1 MFCVSLPKIA
11 HMEPRTS
18 DYSYWFTGFIALLL
32 LFVFV
37 NPAMGQKQEGKK
49 LVYTFDI
56 KENIAPPVWLKTR
69 KAFEEAEQKQADL
82 ILIHM
87 NTYGGTVLDAD
98 SISSR
103 IMNSRI
109 PVIVF
114 IDNNAASAGA
124 WISISCD
131 SIYMRKGA
139 RIGAATVVT
148 QDAQALPD
156 KYQSYM
162 RSSMR
167 ATAEA
172 QGRDPQIAEAMVD
185 PDVFIEG
192 ISDSGKVLT
201 FTTSEAIKHGYCEGM
216 AETVD
221 EVIKR
226 YGFEDYEVVNL
237 KLTAMDKV
245 IGFLVSPLISGLL
258 IMLIIG
264 GIYFELQTP
273 GVGFPLIAAIIG
285 AVLYFAPLYLE
296 GLAEHWEILLFIVGV
311 ILLAVEIFAIP
322 GFGVPGILGITFI
335 VTGLALS
342 MVGNVQ
348 FDFSGVKAGSL
359 LISFSIVFT
368 SIFLALI
375 SSYFITMQVFGQS
388 TRLFGQLSL
397 ATEQHAEMG
406 YTIQEAELQGLIGAS
421 GVAHTFLRPVGKIE
435 INDIQYDASAETGY
449 INKGEHIRVT
459 GYVNAQL
466 IVRKA

>member
-1 MFCVSLPKIA
+1 MMKLSGALRSTLFVLMFCG
-11 HMEPRTS
+11 
-18 DYSYWFTGFIALLL
+18 TGLMTLAQS
-32 LFVFV
+32 
-37 NPAMGQKQEGKK
+37 PATTGRKT
-49 LVYTFDI
+49 VYKFDI
-56 KENIAPPVWLKTR
+56 KEEIAPPVWRKTQ
-69 KAFEEAEQKQADL
+69 KAFEEAEELEADL

-87 NTYGGTVLDAD
+87 NTYGGMVQYAD
-98 SISSR
+98 SISTR
-103 IMNSRI
+103 IMNSGI

-172 QGRDPQIAEAMVD
+172 QGRNPNIAEAMVD
-185 PDVFIEG
+185 PDIFIEG
-192 ISDSGKVLT
+192 ITDSGKVLT
-201 FTTSEAIKHGYCEGM
+201 FTTSEAMLHGYCEGT
-216 AETVD
+216 AETAE
-221 EVIKR
+221 EVIGL
-226 YGFEDYEVVNL
+226 YGYDNYQIKEL
-237 KLTAMDKV
+237 KLTVLDKF
-245 IGFLVSPLISGLL
+245 IGFLVNPLVSGIL

-273 GVGFPLIAAIIG
+273 GVGFPLIAAILG

-296 GLAEHWEILLFIVGV
+296 GLAEHWEILIFILGV

-335 VTGLALS
+335 VSGLVLS
-342 MVGNVQ
+342 MLDNVQ
-348 FDFSGVKAGSL
+348 FDFSGVKGGSV
-359 LISFSIVFT
+359 LISFSVVMT
-368 SIFLALI
+368 SIFLALLG
-375 SSYFITMQVFGQS
+375 SYFITLQIFGHS
-388 TRLFGQLSL
+388 TLLFGQLSL
-397 ATEQHAEMG
+397 ATEQKAEKG
-406 YTIQEAELQGLIGAS
+406 YTIMEVGLQEMLGSEGLAHTVLRPSGKILIG
-421 GVAHTFLRPVGKIE
+421 
-435 INDIQYDASAETGY
+435 DIQYDASAESGF
-449 INKGEHIRVT
+449 IGKGEKVVVT
-459 GYVNAQL
+459 DYINAQL

>member
-1 MFCVSLPKIA
+1 MTGIKYKFGCLILKNVLIA
-11 HMEPRTS
+11 
-18 DYSYWFTGFIALLL
+18 GIL
-32 LFVFV
+32 LFNFT
-37 NPAMGQKQEGKK
+37 NLFSQDTLPAAVRK
-49 LVYTFDI
+49 VYKFDI
-56 KENIAPPVWLKTR
+56 KEDIAPPVWLRTQ
-69 KAFEEAEQKQADL
+69 KAFAEAEEMNADL
-82 ILIHM
+82 ILIHL
-87 NTYGGTVLDAD
+87 NTYGGMVLTAD
-98 SISSR
+98 SISTK
-103 IMNSRI
+103 ILNSRI

-124 WISISCD
+124 WISISAD

-172 QGRDPQIAEAMVD
+172 KGRDPNIAEAMVD

-201 FTTSEAIKHGYCEGM
+201 FTTTEAVRHGYCEGV

-221 EVIKR
+221 EVVR
-226 YGFEDYEVVNL
+226 LYGITDYEIINQE
-237 KLTAMDKV
+237 LTALDKV
-245 IGFLVSPLISGLL
+245 IGFLVTPMISGLL

-264 GIYFELQTP
+264 GIYFEMQTP
-273 GVGFPLIAAIIG
+273 GVGFPLAAAVTG

-296 GLAEHWEILLFIVGV
+296 GLAEHWEILLFITGV

-322 GFGVPGILGITFI
+322 GFGVSGILGITLI
-335 VTGLALS
+335 ITGLALS
-342 MVGNVQ
+342 MIDNVQ
-348 FDFSGVKAGSL
+348 FDFSGVNTGAVFM
-359 LISFSIVFT
+359 SFSIVIT
-368 SIFLALI
+368 SIFLALLI
-375 SSYFITMQVFGQS
+375 SYFLTVNIFGHS

-397 ATEQHAEMG
+397 DAEQKAEMG
-406 YTIQEAELQGLIGAS
+406 YTTMETGLQALIGSS
-421 GVAHTFLRPVGKIE
+421 GIAHTMLRPAGKIE
-435 INDIQYDASAETGY
+435 IDDIQYDATAETGY
-449 INKGEHIRVT
+449 INKGEKVIVT
-459 GYVNAQL
+459 DYGNAQL

>member
-1 MFCVSLPKIA
+1 MTPKSNVFSRLSIGIL
-11 HMEPRTS
+11 M
-18 DYSYWFTGFIALLL
+18 IALIIP
-32 LFVFV
+32 FAPG
-37 NPAMGQKQEGKK
+37 NSMAQDTTTGSGKK
-49 LVYTFDI
+49 VYKYDI
-56 KENIAPPVWLKTR
+56 KEEIAPPVWLRTQ
-69 KAFEEAEQKQADL
+69 KAFAEAEEMNADL
-82 ILIHM
+82 ILIHL
-87 NTYGGTVLDAD
+87 NTYGGMVLTAD
-98 SISSR
+98 SISTK

-124 WISISCD
+124 WISISAD

-172 QGRDPQIAEAMVD
+172 KGRNPNIAEAMVD
-185 PDVFIEG
+185 SDIFIEG
-192 ISDSGKVLT
+192 ITDSGKVLT
-201 FTTSEAIKHGYCEGM
+201 FTTSEAIKHGFCEGV

-221 EVIKR
+221 DVITL
-226 YGFEDYEVVNL
+226 YGFEDYEIINQE
-237 KLTAMDKV
+237 LTFLDKV
-245 IGFLVSPLISGLL
+245 IGFLVKPMISGLL
-258 IMLIIG
+258 IMLIVG
-264 GIYFELQTP
+264 GIYFEMQSP
-273 GVGFPLIAAIIG
+273 GVGFPLAAAITG

-311 ILLAVEIFAIP
+311 ILIAVEIFAVP

-342 MVGNVQ
+342 MVGNVK
-348 FDFSGVKAGSL
+348 FDFSGVNTGAIL
-359 LISFSIVFT
+359 FAFSIVLT
-368 SIFLALI
+368 SIFLSLVG
-375 SSYFITMQVFGQS
+375 SYFITVNVFGHS

-397 ATEQHAEMG
+397 AMEQKSEMG
-406 YTIQEAELQGLIGAS
+406 YTTMEFGLQQLIGSA
-421 GVAHTFLRPVGKIE
+421 GVAQTMLRPVGKIE
-435 INDIQYDASAETGY
+435 IDDIQYDAAAETGY
-449 INKGEHIRVT
+449 INKGENIVVT